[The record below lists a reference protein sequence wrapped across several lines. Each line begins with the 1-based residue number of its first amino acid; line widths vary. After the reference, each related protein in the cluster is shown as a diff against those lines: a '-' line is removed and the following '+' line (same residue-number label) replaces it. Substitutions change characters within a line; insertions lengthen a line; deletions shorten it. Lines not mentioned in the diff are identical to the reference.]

1 MQASMPLVVWYSTF
15 SSQVSE
21 LVCLMAETFRA
32 KGLAIAK
39 DSSKCKKKKVR
50 KFVLDH
56 ADNGKTPLVLNLVAR
71 WWKVVNFKPWPRY
84 HRGKPLVPT
93 E

>member
-1 MQASMPLVVWYSTF
+1 MQASMPLVDWYSTF

-39 DSSKCKKKKVR
+39 DSSKCKKKRYV
-50 KFVLDH
+50 
-56 ADNGKTPLVLNLVAR
+56 NLSLITQITVKR
-71 WWKVVNFKPWPRY
+71 HSF
-84 HRGKPLVPT
+84 LT
-93 E
+93 